1 MSEINLPIAYR
12 VEIWEHECGWGAKI
26 DEVKY
31 FDSEQS
37 AKQFCAEYNSK
48 NTAPTAP
55 DWYMQAEY
63 CGETK

>member
-1 MSEINLPIAYR
+1 MEIKVNAYK
-12 VEIWEHECGWGAKI
+12 VVITEHERGWGSKV

-37 AKQFCAEYNSK
+37 ARDFVKQYNSK

-55 DWYMQAEY
+55 DWYMLAEY
-63 CGETK
+63 YGKV